1 MELPKEFMER
11 MQMLLGQE
19 YDDFRQAME
28 GTRAYG
34 LRINP
39 LKNAQELLEA
49 QFGLRPVPWAAGGFY
64 YDPDTKP
71 GRHPYYEAGLY
82 YIQEPSAMAVGALAA
97 PEPNMRVLDLCAAP
111 GGKTTHL
118 AGYLKGQGVLIAN
131 EIHAGR
137 AKILAQ
143 SVERAGIPNCIVT
156 NETPARLAERFPAY
170 FDCIVV
176 DAPCSGEGMFR
187 KEEIAVT
194 EWTPDA
200 PRKCAERQAE
210 ILDTAVSMLKPDG
223 KLVYST
229 CTFAP
234 EENEGSV
241 QRFLERHSDFSLVEV
256 PEQRYFS
263 QGHPEWIE
271 NGSPELAKTCRLFPH
286 QLSGEGHFAAV
297 FHKLCD
303 ETTPAAEPPL
313 AKCLRENEIPQAYH
327 TFERETL
334 TRHFPHLIRG
344 GDTLW
349 ALPEVMPDVSGLRV
363 LRQGLQLGTV
373 KKGRFEPSHALALA
387 LHADS
392 VQRVCSLTAEQ
403 TIPYLCGQTIP
414 CDGEN
419 GWTLVLT
426 DGFSVGWGKVSD
438 GVLKNHYPKG
448 LRWHG

>member
-170 FDCIVV
+170 FDCIV
-176 DAPCSGEGMFR
+176 
-187 KEEIAVT
+187 
-194 EWTPDA
+194 
-200 PRKCAERQAE
+200 
-210 ILDTAVSMLKPDG
+210 
-223 KLVYST
+223 
-229 CTFAP
+229 
-234 EENEGSV
+234 
-241 QRFLERHSDFSLVEV
+241 
-256 PEQRYFS
+256 
-263 QGHPEWIE
+263 
-271 NGSPELAKTCRLFPH
+271 
-286 QLSGEGHFAAV
+286 
-297 FHKLCD
+297 
-303 ETTPAAEPPL
+303 
-313 AKCLRENEIPQAYH
+313 
-327 TFERETL
+327 
-334 TRHFPHLIRG
+334 
-344 GDTLW
+344 
-349 ALPEVMPDVSGLRV
+349 
-363 LRQGLQLGTV
+363 
-373 KKGRFEPSHALALA
+373 
-387 LHADS
+387 
-392 VQRVCSLTAEQ
+392 
-403 TIPYLCGQTIP
+403 
-414 CDGEN
+414 
-419 GWTLVLT
+419 
-426 DGFSVGWGKVSD
+426 
-438 GVLKNHYPKG
+438 
-448 LRWHG
+448 

>member
-187 KEEIAVT
+187 KEEIVVT

-297 FHKLCD
+297 FHKLCG